1 MMKKDKGQIALIM
14 IIASIAAL
22 SIIIATTTST
32 TSSTR
37 TLAII
42 KHSQINYEEAL
53 FINDYICGKFQEYV
67 GSDSNKL
74 KNIYEGQNYYKNK
87 ITTYFNEALNI
98 INNCNLN
105 SKDIAAPN
113 TITVDATKS
122 ISGYYDNFFDTVY
135 NHSKIIRYKY
145 NMKINGKYRNIIL
158 EIGIIKISNSSNDYY
173 NLSYSTSFLYNQG
186 GI

>member
-1 MMKKDKGQIALIM
+1 MVKKDKGQIALIM
-14 IIASIAAL
+14 VIASMAAL
-22 SIIIATTTST
+22 SIIIATTTNT

-37 TLAII
+37 TLAVV

-74 KNIYEGQNYYKNK
+74 KKIYEGQNYYKNK
-87 ITTYFNEALNI
+87 ISTYFNQAINI
-98 INNCNLN
+98 INNCNLSPKN
-105 SKDIAAPN
+105 ISAPN
-113 TITVDATKS
+113 SITVNSYEGA
-122 ISGYYDNFFDTVY
+122 SGYYDNFFDPVY
-135 NHSKIIRYKY
+135 NYSKIIRYKY
-145 NMKINGKYRNIIL
+145 NIKIDGKYRNIIL
-158 EIGIIKISNSSNDYY
+158 EIGIIKIENNNSEYY